1 MKKLALPAFN
11 ADYTVQ
17 TCAAGITISDRA
29 QALTGALPVINAAES
44 QYLGL
49 APLGELF
56 KIQSTDG
63 VTPLLTTALMG
74 VIYKSHF
81 VRGAAT
87 RALYDAIRSAPAHQ
101 ICPLCGQRIVGSVD
115 HYLPQALHPAF
126 NLTPAN
132 LVPSCLDCNKAK
144 LAKVAT
150 KAEEQTFHPYFD
162 DLGTERWLM
171 VQVQPT
177 SPPTI
182 VFWVRPP
189 AAWTAVFAQRVQH
202 HFNVVGLAVL
212 YAAQAASELA
222 DISYG
227 LTETGKAAGPQAV
240 REHLHDEFKSRHAR
254 DPNSWKTALYEGLRD
269 SDWFCQFGYLLIE
282 AKP

>member
-1 MKKLALPAFN
+1 MKKLALPKFN
-11 ADYTVQ
+11 AELTVQ
-17 TCAAGITISDRA
+17 TCAGGITIADRA
-29 QALTGALPVINAAES
+29 QALSGALPVINAAEQ

-49 APLGELF
+49 APLGELY

-74 VIYKSHF
+74 TIYKTHF
-81 VRGAAT
+81 VRGSAT
-87 RALYDAIRSAPAHQ
+87 RALYDAIRSAPANQ
-101 ICPLCGQRIVGSVD
+101 TCPLCGQRTVGSVD
-115 HYLPQALHPAF
+115 HYLPQTLHPAF

-144 LAKVAT
+144 LAKVAS
-150 KAEEQTFHPYFD
+150 KAEEQTLHPYFD

-171 VQVQPT
+171 VQVNPT

-182 VFWVRPP
+182 RYWVRPP
-189 AAWTAVFAQRVQH
+189 AAWTAVLAQRVQH

-227 LTETGKAAGPQAV
+227 LNEMGKAAGSGSV
-240 REHLHDEFKSRHAR
+240 RAHLHDTFRSRYAR

-269 SDWFCQFGYLLIE
+269 SDWFCQYGYRLIN
-282 AKP
+282 PD